1 MAAAVTATQEVALLG
16 RSDVMTVGDGNK
28 VRVDV
33 ADNAGMAPTQPLN
46 GLPALVL
53 SCRVNGGTSFAGLTR
68 KPGGRR
74 GSVVRSGQ
82 RTLCPIPL
90 SGLLTWL

>member
-1 MAAAVTATQEVALLG
+1 MAAAATATQEVALLG
-16 RSDVMTVGDGNK
+16 QSDVMTVGDGDE

-33 ADNAGMAPTQPLN
+33 ANNAGAAPTQLLN
-46 GLPALVL
+46 GSPALVL
-53 SCRVNGGTSFAGLTR
+53 SCRANRGVSFAGLTR

-90 SGLLTWL
+90 SGLLTRL